1 MLKPDYLMKFSVKS
15 YVYGLR
21 AKITCLKRPLKAI
34 LFMLVLFL
42 GVVRAEAVTH
52 DLRSVLEE
60 ATGNY
65 VILNSEDT
73 YVLDNGEYWF
83 FEDMAI
89 NGNGATIELHYPIK
103 AYEPEITLTIDHCI
117 ISSTGWGALCGVRGS
132 NIIVQNNSEISCGG
146 GTGIH
151 IDSSTLTVRDSS
163 ITSCFIGIS
172 LNEDS
177 DGSTAEVH
185 NVTIIDCPYAVQ
197 VVGHSS
203 SVTIDQNSHLEYTG
217 VGTGVGILEGASGV
231 VHDSTLIGFS
241 NAIDVRSSEV
251 TGEGLQQHP
260 LAGTIEVRRSYFDN
274 QAVAAVSAIDA
285 HNVLVSKCKVQDTRE
300 DGLFFSRCTGKVI
313 VELTEI
319 LNSLN
324 TGITFWGCAE
334 GAILRNCLIKGSLQ
348 QGLSI
353 MADHGTPTYSSPRD
367 TSQMINSKSDSL
379 ALSEDSPPVGS
390 KDIQVMNNAI
400 IGSHGTDLVI
410 DEWSTGQFQGNI
422 LGQGPDPTMSTTV
435 RLHGAQGITLNSA
448 LLLESPFWAMEMK
461 KSSTATIALSSIWE
475 NNPYGIVA
483 YDNSF
488 LTLENSFL
496 WRNSLSGNGWAVY
509 VDGGAT
515 VNTQYCTFGP
525 ALWNGFFN
533 WGGSSCDIEYN
544 YWEASDGP
552 DLSAMGLSGG
562 SGSRLAWNLSGWSP
576 VSYVPWLTQA
586 PVESNV
592 NTNVSLPSGGSL
604 SWDSTL
610 GVTASLTSETD
621 STALSNE
628 IAGVLRVN
636 DTDHLN
642 SVTPPSGLLSG
653 QLYVVWVS
661 AALCMNS
668 SSGYLKFSI
677 PLDVFEAELLRREM
691 DGSWTQVVGIWDR
704 VSNVLTYSPTDM
716 HLLNGTF
723 ALIDVTPDLVYVE
736 PYGYCDGNQP
746 CFSDIQNAI
755 DYAWTAVSDIWICQ
769 GTYIG
774 DIFVEGSQKLSF
786 QYGWNRSFTE
796 ISSKSEVNGKM
807 TIEGTVTLPWGTLV
821 LQ

>member
-461 KSSTATIALSSIWE
+461 ESSNATIVLSSIWK
-475 NNPYGIVA
+475 NDPYGIVV
-483 YDNSF
+483 YDNSI

-496 WRNSLSGNGWAVY
+496 WRNSLSRNGWAVY

-544 YWEASDGP
+544 YWDASDGP
-552 DLSAMGLSGG
+552 DLSAMGLPGG
-562 SGSRLAWNLSGWSP
+562 SGSRLAWNLSGGP
-576 VSYVPWLTQA
+576 LVTYEPWLTQA

-592 NTNVSLPSGGSL
+592 DSSLYLPSGGTL
-604 SWDSTL
+604 NWDSGLGITL
-610 GVTASLTSETD
+610 NLIANTG
-621 STALSNE
+621 STALNDE
-628 IAGVLRVN
+628 IAGVLRVY
-636 DTDHLN
+636 DSGHLN
-642 SVTPPSGLLSG
+642 SVTAPTNLLAG

-661 AALCMNS
+661 TALRMNS
-668 SSGYLKFSI
+668 ASGHLTFNLPNQEGNIALKKR
-677 PLDVFEAELLRREM
+677 EL
-691 DGSWTQVVGIWDR
+691 DGSWTPVPATWNK
-704 VSNVLTYSPTDM
+704 STHVLTYSPADI

-723 ALIDVTPDLVYVE
+723 ALTT
-736 PYGYCDGNQP
+736 GAT
-746 CFSDIQNAI
+746 SA
-755 DYAWTAVSDIWICQ
+755 
-769 GTYIG
+769 
-774 DIFVEGSQKLSF
+774 
-786 QYGWNRSFTE
+786 
-796 ISSKSEVNGKM
+796 ISSITGLLLLS
-807 TIEGTVTLPWGTLV
+807 P
-821 LQ
+821 